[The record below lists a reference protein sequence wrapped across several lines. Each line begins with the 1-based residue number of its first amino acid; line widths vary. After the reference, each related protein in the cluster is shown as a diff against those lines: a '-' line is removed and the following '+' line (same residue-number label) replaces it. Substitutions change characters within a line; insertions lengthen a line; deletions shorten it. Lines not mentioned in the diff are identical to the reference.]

1 MKKIKLK
8 KEINYF
14 IIGITILIL
23 IFIILMVKTSNNK
36 ELTGNK
42 IVDGVYLYQLKEKN
56 YVQNVIIK
64 DNNIYYI
71 TGNGDTYKLYELD
84 IYKNETKEIGTIESD
99 VCLLNNYYLSCIRGE
114 VTTVYDINLKEIYK
128 SNKTFNIV
136 PYQDSFLIVNNKDIY
151 LDNQKIRTIKDDIK
165 RFDILDYYV
174 SSDNTFIE
182 FVSLNDTYIY
192 SVKDDS
198 YEKINCDNMFS
209 YEKGIY
215 YGSKEKIIIK
225 NLDNNTVKEYY
236 NFKKDSDFSSS
247 VIKNNLYIYLD
258 YGYLKIYNLDTNK
271 FKYIDYKFVN
281 SMDKVLINGNYLY
294 LIYQGESPKIYVAR
308 LDELNLKEY
317 TLEEYK
323 KIQINKLSKKVE
335 YLEKNYNNVEII
347 YDSKD
352 IDNYDKWNEKIVNED
367 RYELVDEALDAINN
381 VFNKFSNEFL
391 SIFKH
396 NDYKGLRIVISK
408 KIVAS
413 EDAGVKDLTGLFF
426 SNYTNY
432 NIIIAN
438 SDIPYE
444 KSFCH
449 EMMHAIDY
457 NASNNK
463 YEIDSKWYDYNPKDF
478 EYSISHYNNQDIRY
492 TISDQNP
499 YFVDS
504 YSMLNQSEDRARIF
518 ENICYV
524 DGENII
530 KKYPNL
536 LMKAEYLRDELIKY
550 YPSIINSKIFDNLK

>member
-84 IYKNETKEIGTIESD
+84 IYKNETKEIGTIKSD

-381 VFNKFSNEFL
+381 VFNKFGNEFL